1 MGNIRFKVFV
11 VSGIGKKKL
20 ILPLVLILGLILAG
34 LGAYYYINYL
44 LTTPITL
51 EKIEVDDK
59 AALKLN
65 VLEQISK
72 KNGITEWKLKASSA
86 TLLKD
91 RKKALLKDVSIIFYT
106 KQNTQVHLTANSGE
120 LDTKTHDMTFSK
132 NVIIRYQR
140 YTLRSETL
148 HYAKKP
154 HIIRSDAR
162 VTIDDEDSV
171 IEADSMEILLNQDL
185 IILKGH
191 VEGQFS
197 ENSQNSNIL

>member
-1 MGNIRFKVFV
+1 M
-11 VSGIGKKKL
+11 GIGKKKL
-20 ILPLVLILGLILAG
+20 IRPLILLIGLILGG
-34 LGAYYYINYL
+34 GGAYYYINYL

-51 EKIEVDDK
+51 EDIEVDDT

-65 VLEQISK
+65 VIEQISK
-72 KNGITEWKLKASSA
+72 KNGVTEWQLNASSA
-86 TLLKD
+86 TLLKA
-91 RKKALLKDVSIIFYT
+91 RNTAVLKDINIIFYT
-106 KQNTQVHLTANSGE
+106 KQHTQVHLTATSGE

-154 HIIRSDAR
+154 HIIYSNSRIT
-162 VTIDDEDSV
+162 VNDEDSE
-171 IEADSMEILLNQDL
+171 IEADSMQILLNQDL

-191 VEGQFS
+191 VKGQFS
-197 ENSQNSNIL
+197 EHIKNANLL

>member
-1 MGNIRFKVFV
+1 M
-11 VSGIGKKKL
+11 SSIGKKKL
-20 ILPLVLILGLILAG
+20 ILPLLLLLGFIIAG

-51 EKIEVDDK
+51 EEIEVDDT

-65 VLEQISK
+65 VIEQISK

-91 RKKALLKDVSIIFYT
+91 RNKAVLKDVNIIFYT
-106 KQNTQVHLTANSGE
+106 KQNTQVHLTASSGE
-120 LDTKTHDMTFSK
+120 LDTKTHDITFSK

-154 HIIRSDAR
+154 HIIRSDSR
-162 VTIDDEDSV
+162 ITVNDEDSV
-171 IEADSMEILLNQDL
+171 IKSDSMEILLGQDL

-197 ENSQNSNIL
+197 ENSQNSNLL

>member
-1 MGNIRFKVFV
+1 M
-11 VSGIGKKKL
+11 SSIGKKKL
-20 ILPLVLILGLILAG
+20 ILPLILLLGFIIAG

-51 EKIEVDDK
+51 EEIEVDDT

-65 VLEQISK
+65 LIEQISK

-91 RKKALLKDVSIIFYT
+91 RNKAVLKDVNIIFYT
-106 KQNTQVHLTANSGE
+106 KQNTQVHLTASSGE
-120 LDTKTHDMTFSK
+120 LDTQTHDMTFSK
-132 NVIIRYQR
+132 NINIRYQR

-154 HIIRSDAR
+154 HIIRSDSR
-162 VTIDDEDSV
+162 ITVNDEDSV
-171 IEADSMEILLNQDL
+171 IKADSMEILLGQDL

-197 ENSQNSNIL
+197 ENSQNSNLL

>member
-1 MGNIRFKVFV
+1 M
-11 VSGIGKKKL
+11 SSIGKKKL
-20 ILPLVLILGLILAG
+20 ILPLVLLLGFIIAG

-51 EKIEVDDK
+51 EEIEVDDT

-65 VLEQISK
+65 LIEQISK

-91 RKKALLKDVSIIFYT
+91 RNKAVLKDVNIIFYT
-106 KQNTQVHLTANSGE
+106 KQNTQVHLTASSGE
-120 LDTKTHDMTFSK
+120 LDTKTHDITFSK

-154 HIIRSDAR
+154 HIIRSDSR
-162 VTIDDEDSV
+162 ITVNDEDSV
-171 IEADSMEILLNQDL
+171 IKADSMEIRLRQDL

-197 ENSQNSNIL
+197 ENSQNSNLL

>member
-1 MGNIRFKVFV
+1 M
-11 VSGIGKKKL
+11 SSIGKKKL
-20 ILPLVLILGLILAG
+20 ILPLLLLLGFIIAG

-51 EKIEVDDK
+51 EKIEVDDT

-65 VLEQISK
+65 LIEQISK

-91 RKKALLKDVSIIFYT
+91 RNKAVLKDVNIIFYT
-106 KQNTQVHLTANSGE
+106 KQNTQVHLTATSGE

-154 HIIRSDAR
+154 HIIGSDSR
-162 VTIDDEDSV
+162 ITVNDDDSV
-171 IEADSMEILLNQDL
+171 IKADSMEILLGQDL

-197 ENSQNSNIL
+197 ENSQNANLL

>member
-1 MGNIRFKVFV
+1 M
-11 VSGIGKKKL
+11 SSIGKKKL
-20 ILPLVLILGLILAG
+20 ILPLLLLLGFIIAG

-51 EKIEVDDK
+51 EEIEVDDT

-65 VLEQISK
+65 LIEQISK

-91 RKKALLKDVSIIFYT
+91 RNKAVLKDVNIIFYT
-106 KQNTQVHLTANSGE
+106 KQNTQVHLTASSGE
-120 LDTKTHDMTFSK
+120 LDTQTHDMTFSK

-154 HIIRSDAR
+154 HIIRSDSR
-162 VTIDDEDSV
+162 ITVNDEDSV
-171 IEADSMEILLNQDL
+171 IKSDSMEILLGQDL

-197 ENSQNSNIL
+197 ENSQNANLL

>member
-1 MGNIRFKVFV
+1 M
-11 VSGIGKKKL
+11 SSIGKKKL
-20 ILPLVLILGLILAG
+20 ILPLLLLLGFIIAG

-51 EKIEVDDK
+51 EEIEVDDT

-65 VLEQISK
+65 LIEQISK

-91 RKKALLKDVSIIFYT
+91 RNKAVLKDVNIIFYT
-106 KQNTQVHLTANSGE
+106 KQNTQVHLTASSGE

-154 HIIRSDAR
+154 HIIRSDSR
-162 VTIDDEDSV
+162 ITVNDEDSV
-171 IEADSMEILLNQDL
+171 IKSDSMEILLGQDL

-197 ENSQNSNIL
+197 ENSQNSNLL

>member
-1 MGNIRFKVFV
+1 M
-11 VSGIGKKKL
+11 SSIGKKKL
-20 ILPLVLILGLILAG
+20 ILPLLLLLGFIIAG

-51 EKIEVDDK
+51 EEIEVDDT

-65 VLEQISK
+65 VIEQISK

-91 RKKALLKDVSIIFYT
+91 RNKAVLKDVNIIFYT
-106 KQNTQVHLTANSGE
+106 KQNTQVHLTASSGE

-154 HIIRSDAR
+154 HIIRSDSR
-162 VTIDDEDSV
+162 ITVNDEDSV
-171 IEADSMEILLNQDL
+171 IKSDSMEILLGQDL

-197 ENSQNSNIL
+197 ENSQNSNLL

>member
-1 MGNIRFKVFV
+1 M
-11 VSGIGKKKL
+11 SSIGKKKL
-20 ILPLVLILGLILAG
+20 ILPLLLLLGFIIAG

-51 EKIEVDDK
+51 EEIEVDDT

-65 VLEQISK
+65 VIEQISK

-91 RKKALLKDVSIIFYT
+91 RNKAVLKDVNIIFYT
-106 KQNTQVHLTANSGE
+106 KQNTQVHLTASSGE
-120 LDTKTHDMTFSK
+120 LDTKTHDITFSK

-154 HIIRSDAR
+154 HIIRSDSR
-162 VTIDDEDSV
+162 ITVNDEDSV
-171 IEADSMEILLNQDL
+171 IKADSMEIRLRQDL

-197 ENSQNSNIL
+197 ENSQNSNLL